1 MSKYCTSC
9 GKELAEDEIFCT
21 QCGKKQD
28 DDINPQNVNPVQ
40 PLNMPVNENNAK
52 RKKKIMIAVGIVVI
66 FLLGCIIFSGG
77 DNGPNSKGNSALS
90 VKAEDMLNDYIRDQ
104 GTAESKYKNKKVSIT
119 GKVQHKSQFNNSNNF
134 LLGLA
139 YKHAG
144 GRDYSITIDVPAE
157 KVDIVNKAEE
167 GKFISVEGVC
177 VGVVPQDDPTDIS
190 VQIQADKINQ

>member
-77 DNGPNSKGNSALS
+77 DNGPNSKENSALS

>member
-66 FLLGCIIFSGG
+66 FLLGCIIFSG
-77 DNGPNSKGNSALS
+77 
-90 VKAEDMLNDYIRDQ
+90 DQ
-104 GTAESKYKNKKVSIT
+104 
-119 GKVQHKSQFNNSNNF
+119 
-134 LLGLA
+134 L
-139 YKHAG
+139 
-144 GRDYSITIDVPAE
+144 
-157 KVDIVNKAEE
+157 
-167 GKFISVEGVC
+167 
-177 VGVVPQDDPTDIS
+177 
-190 VQIQADKINQ
+190 